1 MIARYLSW
9 TALGSVGVQ
18 AGRLLLLLLLA
29 REMPAAEFG
38 ALSIVHTLLSFSS
51 FFSDAGVTNILYQ
64 ADLPDRN
71 TRASLFWWG
80 MGWAAGLALLLTL
93 SAGGVA
99 GFYDMPALRAALPVA
114 GLGMLLASAGNQHRT
129 LLRRDLRFAALA
141 QIDLLALAVRAVL
154 SLWWA
159 HRGYGCLAVVWGTVA
174 GNLVALL
181 LYAAAG
187 ARDWLPRFYFSRR
200 SLRPYLAFGR
210 FQMGERAAN
219 YLAERSDVL
228 IIGKVLGAEALG
240 CYDVMKQ
247 LLARPESVFNVIGG
261 TVALPLMARRASDTA
276 FLSQTYLALLRRLN
290 ALNFPLFICCMALPG
305 PLLALGLGPGWAGQ
319 ERVFQWLAAYQ
330 LLHSTYNPVGVLQ
343 MATARADLGFYWNL
357 CLLLLMPACVWAGL
371 GGGLHGVAFAI
382 FVLFLGL
389 LPLFFHFMIRPLIP
403 ISFGTYLKTGHPAL
417 PAAVL
422 PTALLLGFGGRV
434 GEDWPAL
441 LGLLL
446 GCGGLY
452 ALGLYLFYRNIFDVK
467 GID

>member
-1 MIARYLSW
+1 MIAHYLSW

-29 REMPAAEFG
+29 RALPAAEFG

-64 ADLPDRN
+64 TDLPDRN

-80 MGWAAGLALLLTL
+80 MGWAAALALLLAL
-93 SAGGVA
+93 AAGPMA
-99 GFYDMPALRAALPVA
+99 DFYGMPALRAALPVA
-114 GLGMLLASAGNQHRT
+114 GLGMILASAGNQHRT

-141 QIDLLALAVRAVL
+141 QIDLAALAVRAVL

-159 HRGYGCLAVVWGTVA
+159 HQGHGCLAVVWGTAV
-174 GNLVALL
+174 GNLAALL
-181 LYAAAG
+181 LYAGAG
-187 ARDWLPRFYFSRR
+187 ARDWLPLFYCRR
-200 SLRPYLAFGR
+200 HLLRPFLAFGR

-261 TVALPLMARRASDTA
+261 TVALPLMARRASDAA
-276 FLSQTYLALLRRLN
+276 FLRDTYLALLRRLN
-290 ALNFPLFICCMALPG
+290 ALNFPFFICCMALPA
-305 PLLALGLGPGWAGQ
+305 PLLALGLGPAWAGQ
-319 ERVFQWLAAYQ
+319 ERVFQGLAAYQ

-343 MATARADLGFYWNL
+343 MAKARADLGFYWNL
-357 CLLLLMPACVWAGL
+357 CLLLLMPACVWLGL
-371 GGGLHGVAFAI
+371 SCGLVGVAFAI

-389 LPLFFHFMIRPLIP
+389 LPLFYRYMIRPLIP
-403 ISFGTYLKTGHPAL
+403 LSFGAYLGSTHPAL

-422 PTALLLGFGGRV
+422 PTAVLLGLGSRAGA
-434 GEDWPAL
+434 DWSAL

-446 GCGGLY
+446 LCGGLY
-452 ALGLYLFYRNIFDVK
+452 VAGLRLFYRHIFDLRDL
-467 GID
+467 G